1 MVPLL
6 TGSPCKLTD
15 PVPSSLFSFSA
26 GAPVPQLG
34 TSGGPGRLRSAP
46 RPAVVQARLGLL
58 LPGSRQQIKIKGGGG
73 SREGQRSLCRESE
86 QVSWEC
92 LSAVQGGSC
101 MGLEVGE

>member
-1 MVPLL
+1 MVPPL
-6 TGSPCKLTD
+6 TGSLCKLTD

-58 LPGSRQQIKIKGGGG
+58 LPGSRQQIKIKGGG
-73 SREGQRSLCRESE
+73 Q
-86 QVSWEC
+86 
-92 LSAVQGGSC
+92 QGGPEEPLQ
-101 MGLEVGE
+101 GV